1 MLSLNKNPMEHKP
14 YYNRHSNAHLPVKQ
28 VQTRKMNA
36 NHDQQNIYHSENYN
50 FNEQNGEYVGDL
62 KDTIGIL
69 ELKVTKL
76 EQLVSL
82 KEHKIV
88 LLENSMRELIHK

>member
-1 MLSLNKNPMEHKP
+1 MLSLNHSSVQHKP
-14 YYNRHSNAHLPVKQ
+14 YNNRHSHAHLPVKE
-28 VQTRKMNA
+28 VQTRKMKA

-50 FNEQNGEYVGDL
+50 FSEQNGEYVGDL